1 MIEIK
6 NEKQKEMVM
15 KMHPWIK
22 DVLWI
27 KNSDAHY
34 LQDIGIYEDE
44 IDENKWNEMWRKRL

>member
-1 MIEIK
+1 
-6 NEKQKEMVM
+6 M

-34 LQDIGIYEDE
+34 LQDIGMYEDN
-44 IDENKWNEMWRKRL
+44 IDDKKWNEMWRKYL